1 MNHYEGMFL
10 VPSASATTELDG
22 VVEQVK
28 ELIVK
33 HGGQVESM
41 ALWDERRLAYEIANH
56 KRAGYLL
63 GFFRMDGGGLDEFRR
78 DLNYS
83 EVVIR
88 HLILARNQDHYE
100 ECIAAQKAAAEAA
113 DQPPEEESSEAP
125 AVKDSESA
133 KSDADSAEEQKSP
146 VATEQSEVVAAE
158 ESEGKAA
165 TEEASPASTS

>member
-1 MNHYEGMFL
+1 MFL
-10 VPSASATTELDG
+10 VPSASATTELEG

-88 HLILARNQDHYE
+88 HLILARNQDHFE
-100 ECIAAQKAAAEAA
+100 ESIAAQKAAAEAA
-113 DQPPEEESSEAP
+113 AQPRGEESPEAP
-125 AVKDSESA
+125 AGSDSESA
-133 KSDADSAEEQKSP
+133 ESDTDSAQEESP
-146 VATEQSEVVAAE
+146 AAAEQSEVVATAA